1 MRARL
6 LPHLPVV
13 TDKLTLMTS
22 SGHDHDSAAQPDEV
36 TAALLASL
44 SLIYRR
50 LREPRPEGELTL
62 PESAALSWLSRE
74 GPMTAAELAR
84 KQQITPQSIAH
95 TLQGLEQRG
104 LVARAADP
112 SDGRRVILSLTAA
125 GLEARQARR
134 QRRDTQLQRAV
145 AETFDE
151 QELKTLLSASKLLE
165 RLAEVKWQ

>member
-1 MRARL
+1 MGERENRL
-6 LPHLPVV
+6 R
-13 TDKLTLMTS
+13 
-22 SGHDHDSAAQPDEV
+22 PDEV
-36 TAALLASL
+36 TSALLSSL

-50 LREPRPEGELTL
+50 LREPRPAGELTL
-62 PESAALSWLSRE
+62 PESAALSWLHRE

-84 KQQITPQSIAH
+84 RQQITPQSIAH

-104 LVARAADP
+104 LVARASDP
-112 SDGRRVILSLTAA
+112 SDGRRVILSLTDA

-134 QRRDTQLQRAV
+134 QRRDTQLQQAV

-151 QELKTLLSASKLLE
+151 QELQTLLRASKLME